1 MLTLMGKLWGV
12 NCEDLE
18 ENQQCYN
25 SPALYDNSVEELEA
39 SWMMYLYSPIS
50 HYTFFECS

>member
-12 NCEDLE
+12 YCEDLE